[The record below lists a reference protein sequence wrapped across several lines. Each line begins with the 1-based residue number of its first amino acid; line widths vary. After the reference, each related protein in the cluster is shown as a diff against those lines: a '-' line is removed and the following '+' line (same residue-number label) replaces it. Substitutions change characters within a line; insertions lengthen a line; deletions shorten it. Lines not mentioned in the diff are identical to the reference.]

1 MTINE
6 LISKFIAHLKKYGL
20 SGDPTQQE
28 IYKWEIISK
37 YHDNLDTDSIDFAK
51 NISEMNFQNL
61 WYASNQRNAMLNF
74 AKYEPEAYRS
84 LHKLLYDE
92 SQPLQMRITAFMEGC
107 DKLWDEK
114 IKQYFPNQDTSS
126 CCDERFI
133 SCFLAVKYPDKY
145 TFYKNDVYQNLC
157 ELFGVES
164 KKAGQKLVHFYDLL
178 NEKVI
183 PLVQSNVELCEMV
196 DSEVSQHNCL
206 KSLPLT
212 AQTVIWNAMHEGVF
226 KKKQIWLFFPGD
238 VQENFDDMVENNYI
252 SVYEWGEIGSLDKNE
267 LRDQKGIRNALKE
280 KVEEYKTK
288 EPGHS
293 VKMLYDMKHNMKVGD
308 YVICRNKDFNQIVAI
323 GEVTGGY
330 FFNQDHPVNN
340 HCVEVKWKKGELD
353 ITAILKESHDSTSVA
368 PRLQNVTKK
377 DWAQKVIA
385 VLADTAD
392 MEMSNDRT
400 NNDSVK
406 MEEIEIL
413 KQKKQ
418 IILQGAPGTGKTYKT
433 ASIAVG
439 ICNPSFS
446 DFADH
451 QKVMDEYERLQGE
464 GQIAFCTFHQSMD
477 YEDFIEGLKPE
488 VKGNAVEYNVENGIF
503 KTICERAQ
511 TKENADITTCIDKYL
526 QSIKGYENKKTIPT
540 LTGKSEL
547 YVWWTEGNDTIST
560 RSVLS
565 KSEKGDQYSPSPLNI
580 EKVKMQALG
589 EGVENNWRHYAQAV
603 INAVKKEYNLE
614 NQVSDKPYVLIIDE
628 INRGNV
634 SKIFGELITL
644 LEADKRSGGGTHHIS
659 LKLPYSKED
668 FSVPS
673 NLYII
678 GTMNTTDRSTGT
690 IDYAVRRRF
699 AFVTLES
706 RADVIENWCNAQSVP
721 SDVKKASLALFA
733 QINGLG
739 RKDNSSFIAKHKAS
753 DFELEDLKVGHS
765 YFMAKDMASLKLKMR
780 YEVVPLIKEYIKD
793 GILRSMSDDD
803 KYFDCWQNAEC
814 YSPSTT
820 DYMTE

>member
-1 MTINE
+1 MD
-6 LISKFIAHLKKYGL
+6 LKDIVTAFKNHQLQYGL
-20 SGDPTQQE
+20 NGDSTQQE
-28 IYKWEIISK
+28 LYKWKLVTKQIGHPNTGAE
-37 YHDNLDTDSIDFAK
+37 DFAK
-51 NISEMNFQNL
+51 EINALRFQNL
-61 WYASNQRNAMLNF
+61 CYSTQLTAIRHF
-74 AKYEPEAYRS
+74 AEYEPEDYREAFKI
-84 LHKLLYDE
+84 LFDE
-92 SQPLQMRITAFMEGC
+92 NVDLQQRIDTF
-107 DKLWDEK
+107 
-114 IKQYFPNQDTSS
+114 TSS
-126 CCDERFI
+126 CKTLWDGKIKKNFGPNTSAMCDERLI
-133 SCFLAVKYPDKY
+133 SCFLTLHDPQKY
-145 TFYKNDVYQNLC
+145 TFYKSDVYASLCNLI
-157 ELFGVES
+157 GVET
-164 KKAGQKLVHFYDLL
+164 KAAGLKLVHFYELL
-178 NEKVI
+178 KQHLI
-183 PLVQSNVELCEMV
+183 PLVEQDTELMDSVNKELQKEECLQSTL
-196 DSEVSQHNCL
+196 
-206 KSLPLT
+206 LT
-212 AQTVIWNAMHEGVF
+212 AQTALWNYVS
-226 KKKQIWLFFPGD
+226 KLRKNNKQVWLFYPGD
-238 VQENFDDMVENNYI
+238 DKQTFDDMVDGNYI
-252 SVYEWGEIGSLDKNE
+252 SIYEWGEIGSLDNNE

-280 KVEEYKTK
+280 KVEAYKTT

-293 VKMLYDMKHNMKVGD
+293 VKMLYDMKHNMNNGD
-308 YVICRNKDFNQIVAI
+308 YVICRNKDFNKIVAI
-323 GEVTGGY
+323 GEIIGGY
-330 FFNQDHPVNN
+330 YFNPDHPVNN
-340 HCVEVKWKKGELD
+340 HCVEVKWHRGEWD
-353 ITAILKESHDSTSVA
+353 ITQILKESKDSTSAA

-377 DWAQKVIA
+377 DWAKKIIEVIGN
-385 VLADTAD
+385 L
-392 MEMSNDRT
+392 NDEEIT
-400 NNDSVK
+400 EGQDNNDSTM
-406 MEEIEIL
+406 MEELEIL

-433 ASIAVG
+433 AAIAVG
-439 ICNPSFS
+439 MCNPTFS
-446 DFADH
+446 DFEDH
-451 QKVMDEYERLQGE
+451 QKVMEEYERLQNE

-488 VKGNAVEYNVENGIF
+488 VKGDAVEYNVENGIF
-503 KTICERAQ
+503 KTICELAQ
-511 TKENADITTCIDKYL
+511 TKENADIATCIDKYL
-526 QSIKGYENKKTIPT
+526 QTIKGYENKKIIPT
-540 LTGKSEL
+540 VTGKSEL

-589 EGVENNWRHYAQAV
+589 EGVENNWRQYAQAF

-644 LEADKRSGGGTHHIS
+644 LEADKRSGGGSHHIS

-706 RADVIENWCNAQSVP
+706 RADVIENWCNSQCVA
-721 SDVKKASLALFA
+721 SDVKKAALALFA

-765 YFMAKDMASLKLKMR
+765 YFMAKDMPSLKLKMR
-780 YEVVPLIKEYIKD
+780 YEVIPLIKEYIKD

-803 KYFDCWQNAEC
+803 KYFDCWKNAEC
-814 YSPSTT
+814 YYPSTS
-820 DYMTE
+820 DYTTE

>member
-1 MTINE
+1 MTIND
-6 LISKFIAHLKKYGL
+6 LINNFTEHLKKYGL
-20 SGDPTQQE
+20 SGDSTQQE

-37 YHDNLDTDSIDFAK
+37 YHDKLDADSSDFAK

-92 SQPLQMRITAFMEGC
+92 SQPLQMRVTAFTEGC

-133 SCFLAVKYPDKY
+133 SCFLAVKYPEKY

-157 ELFGVES
+157 ELFGIES
-164 KKAGQKLVHFYDLL
+164 RKAGQKLVHFYDLL

-226 KKKQIWLFFPGD
+226 KKKQIWLFFPGY

-252 SVYEWGEIGSLDKNE
+252 SVYEWGEIGSLDNKE
-267 LRDQKGIRNALKE
+267 LRDQKGIRTALKE
-280 KVEEYKTK
+280 KVEDYKTK

-293 VKMLYDMKHNMKVGD
+293 VKMLYDMKYNMKVGD
-308 YVICRNKDFNQIVAI
+308 HVISRNKDFNQIVAI
-323 GEVTGGY
+323 GEVIGGY

-340 HCVEVKWKKGELD
+340 HCVEVKWNKCELD
-353 ITAILKESHDSTSVA
+353 ITDILKESHDSTSVA

-385 VLADTAD
+385 ALAETND
-392 MEMSNDRT
+392 MEMSIDRT

-413 KQKKQ
+413 RQKKQ

-433 ASIAVG
+433 AAIAVG
-439 ICNPSFS
+439 MCTPTFS
-446 DFADH
+446 DFEDH
-451 QKVMDEYERLQGE
+451 KKVMEEYERLQNE

-488 VKGNAVEYNVENGIF
+488 VKGDAVEYNVENGIF
-503 KTICERAQ
+503 KTICELAQ
-511 TKENADITTCIDKYL
+511 TKENADIATCIDKYL
-526 QSIKGYENKKTIPT
+526 QTIKGYENKKIIPT
-540 LTGKSEL
+540 VTGKSEL
-547 YVWWTEGNDTIST
+547 YVWWSEGNDTIST

-589 EGVENNWRHYAQAV
+589 EGVENNWRQYAQAF

-644 LEADKRSGGGTHHIS
+644 LEADKRSGGGSHHIS

-706 RADVIENWCNAQSVP
+706 RADVIENWCNTHSV
-721 SDVKKASLALFA
+721 SSEVKKTALALFA

-765 YFMAKDMASLKLKMR
+765 YFMAKDMESLKLKMR

-803 KYFDCWQNAEC
+803 KYFDSWQNAEC
-814 YSPSTT
+814 YSSSTT
-820 DYMTE
+820 DFTAE

>member
-1 MTINE
+1 MDLNDIVTAFKNHQ
-6 LISKFIAHLKKYGL
+6 LQYGL
-20 SGDPTQQE
+20 NGDSTQQE
-28 IYKWEIISK
+28 LYKWKLVTKQIG
-37 YHDNLDTDSIDFAK
+37 HPNTDAEDFAK
-51 NISEMNFQNL
+51 EINALRFQNL
-61 WYASNQRNAMLNF
+61 CYSTQLTAIRHF
-74 AKYEPEAYRS
+74 AEYEPEDYREAFKD
-84 LHKLLYDE
+84 LFDE
-92 SQPLQMRITAFMEGC
+92 NVDLQQRIDTF
-107 DKLWDEK
+107 
-114 IKQYFPNQDTSS
+114 TSS
-126 CCDERFI
+126 CKNLWDGKIKKNFGPNTSAMCDERLI
-133 SCFLAVKYPDKY
+133 SCFLTLHDPQRY
-145 TFYKNDVYQNLC
+145 TFYKSDVYASLCNLLGI
-157 ELFGVES
+157 ET
-164 KKAGQKLVHFYDLL
+164 KAAGLKLVHFYELL
-178 NEKVI
+178 KQYLI
-183 PLVQSNVELCEMV
+183 PLVEQDTELMDSVNEELQKEECLQSTL
-196 DSEVSQHNCL
+196 
-206 KSLPLT
+206 LT
-212 AQTVIWNAMHEGVF
+212 AQTALWHYVSTLRKNN
-226 KKKQIWLFFPGD
+226 KQVWLFYPGED
-238 VQENFDDMVENNYI
+238 KQTFDDMVDDNYI
-252 SVYEWGEIGSLDKNE
+252 SIYEWGEIGSLDNNE

-280 KVEEYKTK
+280 KVDEYKTK

-293 VKMLYDMKHNMKVGD
+293 VKMLFDMKHNMKIGD
-308 YVICRNKDFNQIVAI
+308 YVVCRNKDFNRIIAV
-323 GEVTGGY
+323 GEITGGY
-330 FFNQDHPVNN
+330 YFNPDHPVNS
-340 HCVEVKWKKGELD
+340 HCVEVKWKIGDWD
-353 ITAILKESHDSTSVA
+353 ITQLLKESKDSISAA

-377 DWAQKVIA
+377 DWAQKIIA
-385 VLADTAD
+385 VLENLDGEEITD
-392 MEMSNDRT
+392 SRT
-400 NNDSVK
+400 SNDSVM
-406 MEEIEIL
+406 MEELEIL

-433 ASIAVG
+433 AAIAVG
-439 ICNPSFS
+439 MCNPNFS
-446 DFADH
+446 DFANH
-451 QKVMDEYERLQGE
+451 QKVMEEYERLQNE

-488 VKGNAVEYNVENGIF
+488 VKGDAVEYIVENGIF
-503 KTICERAQ
+503 KTICELAQ
-511 TKENADITTCIDKYL
+511 TKENADIATCIDKYL
-526 QSIKGYENKKTIPT
+526 QTIKGYENKKTIPT
-540 LTGKSEL
+540 LSGKSEL

-565 KSEKGDQYSPSPLNI
+565 KSEKGDQYSPSPINI

-589 EGVENNWRHYAQAV
+589 EGVENNWRHYAQAF

-706 RADVIENWCNAQSVP
+706 KADVIENWCNAHSVP
-721 SDVKKASLALFA
+721 SDVKKAALALFA

-739 RKDNSSFIAKHKAS
+739 KSDNSSFIAKHKAS

-765 YFMAKDMASLKLKMR
+765 YFMAKDTASLKLKMR

-803 KYFDCWQNAEC
+803 KYFERWQNAEC
-814 YSPSTT
+814 YNPSIT
-820 DYMTE
+820 DYETE

>member
-6 LISKFIAHLKKYGL
+6 LITNFTEHLKKYGL
-20 SGDPTQQE
+20 NGDPYQQE
-28 IYKWEIISK
+28 LYKWDIISK
-37 YHDNLDTDSIDFAK
+37 YHDRLDADSSDFAK
-51 NISEMNFQNL
+51 NISEMNFLNL
-61 WYASNQRNAMLNF
+61 WYASNQRKAMQNF
-74 AKYEPEAYRS
+74 AQREPEEYRS
-84 LHKLLYDE
+84 LHKQLYDE
-92 SQPLQMRITAFMEGC
+92 TQPLQKRVTAFIEGC
-107 DKLWDEK
+107 DRLWDTK
-114 IKQYFPNQDTSS
+114 IKQFFPNQGTSS
-126 CCDERFI
+126 CCDERLI
-133 SCFLAVKYPDKY
+133 SCFLAVKYPEIY
-145 TFYKNDVYQNLC
+145 TFYKNDVYLNLC
-157 ELFGVES
+157 ELFGLES
-164 KKAGQKLVHFYDLL
+164 RKAGQKLVHFYDLL

-183 PLVQSNVELCEMV
+183 PLVKANAELCEMV
-196 DSEVSQHNCL
+196 DTEVIQHGYL
-206 KSLPLT
+206 TSLPLT
-212 AQTVIWNAMHEGVF
+212 AQTVIWNAMSQGKF
-226 KKKQIWLFFPGD
+226 NKKQVWLFFPGD
-238 VQENFDDMVENNYI
+238 DEQNFDDMVDDNYI
-252 SVYEWGEIGSLDKNE
+252 SIYEWGEIGSLDNNE

-280 KVEEYKTK
+280 KVEDYKTK

-293 VKMLYDMKHNMKVGD
+293 VKMLYDMKHNMKIGD
-308 YVICRNKDFNQIVAI
+308 YVVCRNKDFNRIVAV
-323 GEVTGGY
+323 GEIIGGY
-330 FFNQDHPVNN
+330 YFNPEHPVNN
-340 HCVEVKWKKGELD
+340 HCVEVKWNRGEWD
-353 ITAILKESHDSTSVA
+353 ISQLLKESKDSTSAA

-377 DWAQKVIA
+377 DWAQKIIA
-385 VLADTAD
+385 ALEKLDSEEIT
-392 MEMSNDRT
+392 ESRTSND
-400 NNDSVK
+400 SIK
-406 MEEIEIL
+406 MEELEIL

-433 ASIAVG
+433 AAIAVG
-439 ICNPSFS
+439 MCNPTFS
-446 DFADH
+446 DFEDH
-451 QKVMDEYERLQGE
+451 QKVMEEYERLQNE

-488 VKGNAVEYNVENGIF
+488 VKGDAVEYNVENGIF
-503 KTICERAQ
+503 KTICELAQ
-511 TKENADITTCIDKYL
+511 TKENADIATCIDKYL
-526 QSIKGYENKKTIPT
+526 QTIKGYENKKIIPT
-540 LTGKSEL
+540 VTGKSEL

-589 EGVENNWRHYAQAV
+589 EGVENNWRQYAQAF

-634 SKIFGELITL
+634 SRIFGELITL
-644 LEADKRSGGGTHHIS
+644 LEADKRSGGGSHHIS

-706 RADVIENWCNAQSVP
+706 RADVIENWCNAHSVT
-721 SDVKKASLALFA
+721 SDVKKAALALFA
-733 QINGLG
+733 QINGIG
-739 RKDNSSFIAKHKAS
+739 KTDNSSFIAKHKAS

-803 KYFDCWQNAEC
+803 KYFERWQNAEC
-814 YSPSTT
+814 YSPSLT
-820 DYMTE
+820 DFETE